1 MGLPKEKPQKSRFS
15 VLKNEKR
22 IEMHFLF
29 FFLIFSNLYACT
41 NHLKPKKPPIFRLNA
56 FVVGV
61 AVKSSNFF
69 KGGFRVD

>member
-1 MGLPKEKPQKSRFS
+1 MGLPKEKPQKSTFS

-41 NHLKPKKPPIFRLNA
+41 NHLKPKKPPILRWKA
-56 FVVGV
+56 FIVEMAG
-61 AVKSSNFF
+61 
-69 KGGFRVD
+69 